1 MDDNKCFIWGNNDK
15 RYKDT
20 YIYINIYDIFIY
32 INIYTDINGY
42 IHTHIYL
49 YKWIY
54 IHIYRILSRVNRTTM
69 NLG

>member
-1 MDDNKCFIWGNNDK
+1 MDDNICFIWGNNDK

-20 YIYINIYDIFIY
+20 YIYINIYNIFIY

-49 YKWIY
+49 YK
-54 IHIYRILSRVNRTTM
+54 
-69 NLG
+69 